1 MEGMEGWK
9 ERERRLEG
17 ARRKAG
23 RSAME
28 GMEGWKERER
38 RLEGARRKAGRSVME
53 GWKERDGRRI
63 INQKYDTI

>member
-17 ARRKAG
+17 ARWKAG

-28 GMEGWKERER
+28 GWRER
-38 RLEGARRKAGRSVME
+38 DGRLEGARRKA
-53 GWKERDGRRI
+53 GRRI